1 MFISKISAISPL
13 PIGSERGTTQLL
25 ALRDLAEK
33 VRQYQCIA
41 DMVSGDLD
49 GPDLQRL
56 LVNAELDIAPDQ
68 LLAATILARMP
79 FDSILD
85 LDACAVDQQV

>member
-1 MFISKISAISPL
+1 
-13 PIGSERGTTQLL
+13 
-25 ALRDLAEK
+25 
-33 VRQYQCIA
+33 
-41 DMVSGDLD
+41 MVSGDLD

-68 LLAATILARMP
+68 PLAATMLARMP

-85 LDACAVDQQV
+85 LDASAVDQQV